1 MLPAALRCGHSQ
13 VSLAQ
18 YSGRPVSLHT
28 PPVSL
33 PIQIPAC
40 RLANPPAL
48 TLRTFI
54 QPLHPTS
61 HLHTG
66 FASMLEIDVPLLID
80 RCIVSIPSQPQ
91 GTLKAPPKASLMH
104 APQVSAN
111 NCRTN
116 LIRDWPEPPA
126 VPGGIV
132 EAAPKDIALL
142 ANQNTSQQRPAI
154 DASSQSRKCNISLD
168 NVTVAGRDL

>member
-1 MLPAALRCGHSQ
+1 MGIRKCRLPSTVVGLFPFTRRPFPCPFRSPHV
-13 VSLAQ
+13 VSLTHQ
-18 YSGRPVSLHT
+18 LCLR
-28 PPVSL
+28 
-33 PIQIPAC
+33 
-40 RLANPPAL
+40 
-48 TLRTFI
+48 RTFI